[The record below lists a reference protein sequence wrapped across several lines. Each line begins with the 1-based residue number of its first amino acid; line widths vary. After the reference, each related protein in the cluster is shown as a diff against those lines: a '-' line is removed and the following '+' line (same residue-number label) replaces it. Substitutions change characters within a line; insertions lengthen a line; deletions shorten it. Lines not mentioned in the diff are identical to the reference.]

1 MTLLLRR
8 YSRAASAQVSSDQD
22 VQKVAKPSSSVRGL
36 LVVGLVAALLCAP
49 FYRVV
54 LFLGD
59 EGTLLRG
66 AELIL
71 HGKRVYADFFQLVPP
86 GTLVATAAWFGIAG
100 VSFGSARLL
109 AVLTYVGIACF
120 TYLACRQASRNSALS
135 AVLAVA
141 WTMMSEWASL
151 QISHHGFATLLSMV
165 VLWAALVSLEE
176 PRRKLLWPAIAGMA
190 AGASGMFIPQ
200 VGAFTALAALTAFL
214 GLRRRPAE
222 LIAYLLGCAL
232 APVLAIA
239 YLLDQGALAA
249 AFDDVIRFPATG
261 YTSINIVPFGF
272 GADSRNRP
280 LVFVFV
286 LTPLLAVLLFAS
298 NWRASLGDRRLRFA
312 GAFAIAGFFEC
323 FPRCDVGHIAASVP
337 LVLPLLAFCMIQ
349 LTQWWPPAYRYVA
362 AAGAIALCAPSAV
375 HFAGTVRWVL
385 RSEVVATPRGSV
397 RLMGPFV
404 AERGFPELLAS
415 IAATPSGDTYFFYPW
430 DAMVAFLT
438 GRKHVSKYDIIT
450 PYYTTPVQYQEACR
464 DAVRDASWVVIDL
477 PLDPLDDFL
486 SWKKLLPSM
495 PNVAPQEDVRFREA
509 IDSAFELSSKYGTFE
524 LRRRREGASDSV
536 CDRIAEQ

>member
-8 YSRAASAQVSSDQD
+8 DRRTALTQVSSDQD
-22 VQKVAKPSSSVRGL
+22 IPKVANPSSSIRGL

-71 HGKRVYADFFQLVPP
+71 QGKRLYADFFQLVPP
-86 GTLVATAAWFGIAG
+86 GTLVVTAAWFGIAG

-109 AVLTYVGIACF
+109 AILIYVGIACF

-141 WTMMSEWASL
+141 WTMMSAFGM
-151 QISHHGFATLLSMV
+151 QISHHWFATLLSMV
-165 VLWAALVSLEE
+165 ALWAALVSLEE
-176 PRRKLLWPAIAGMA
+176 PRRKLLWPAIAGVA
-190 AGASGMFIPQ
+190 AGASGMFIPH
-200 VGAFTALAALTAFL
+200 VGAFTTLATLTAFL
-214 GLRRRPAE
+214 DFRRKRAE
-222 LIAYLLGCAL
+222 LIACLVGCAL
-232 APVLAIA
+232 APMLTIA

-272 GADSRNRP
+272 GANSRNRP
-280 LVFVFV
+280 LVFVFL
-286 LTPLLAVLLFAS
+286 LTPLLAVLLFAR
-298 NWRASLGDRRLRFA
+298 NWRASPGDRRLWLA
-312 GAFAIAGFFEC
+312 GAFAVAGFFEC

-349 LTQWWPPAYRYVA
+349 LTQPWPPAYRYVA
-362 AAGAIALCAPSAV
+362 AAVAIALCAPSAV
-375 HFAGTVRWVL
+375 RFAGTVRWVL
-385 RSEVVATPRGSV
+385 RSEVVATPRGDV
-397 RLMGPFV
+397 RLMSPYV
-404 AERGFPELLAS
+404 ANRGFPELLAS

-430 DAMVAFLT
+430 DAMLAFLT
-438 GRKHVSKYDIIT
+438 ARKHVSKYDIIT

-495 PNVAPQEDVRFREA
+495 PNVAPQADVRFRQA
-509 IDSAFELSSKYGTFE
+509 IDSAFELSSKDGTFE

>member
-1 MTLLLRR
+1 MRTLLSRR
-8 YSRAASAQVSSDQD
+8 
-22 VQKVAKPSSSVRGL
+22 
-36 LVVGLVAALLCAP
+36 
-49 FYRVV
+49 

-59 EGTLLRG
+59 EGTLLRE

-71 HGKRVYADFFQLVPP
+71 HGKRLYVDFFQLVPP
-86 GTLVATAAWFGIAG
+86 GTLVVTAAWFGIAG

-109 AVLTYVGIACF
+109 AVLIYVGIACF
-120 TYLACRQASRNSALS
+120 TYLACRQASRSSALS

-151 QISHHGFATLLSMV
+151 QISHHWFATLLSMV
-165 VLWAALVSLEE
+165 ALWAALVSLEE
-176 PRRKLLWPAIAGMA
+176 PGRKLLWPTIAGMA

-200 VGAFTALAALTAFL
+200 VGAFTTLAALTAFID
-214 GLRRRPAE
+214 LRRKRAE

-232 APVLAIA
+232 APILTIA

-261 YTSINIVPFGF
+261 YTSINFVPFGF
-272 GADSRNRP
+272 GANSRNRP

-298 NWRASLGDRRLRFA
+298 NWRASLGDRRLWLA
-312 GAFAIAGFFEC
+312 GAFAVAGFFEC

-349 LTQWWPPAYRYVA
+349 LTQPWPPAYRYVA
-362 AAGAIALCAPSAV
+362 AAVAVALCAPSAV

-385 RSEVVATPRGSV
+385 RSEVVTTPRGDV
-397 RLMGPFV
+397 RLMGPYV
-404 AERGFPELLAS
+404 ANRGFPELLAS
-415 IAATPSGDTYFFYPW
+415 IAATPSGDTYFFYPY
-430 DAMVAFLT
+430 DAMLAFLT
-438 GRKHVSKYDIIT
+438 ARKHVSKYDLIT

-477 PLDPLDDFL
+477 PLDDFP
-486 SWKKLLPSM
+486 SWKKWFPSM
-495 PNVAPQEDVRFREA
+495 PNVEPQEVARFRQA
-509 IDSAFELSSKYGTFE
+509 IDSAFELSSKDGTFE
-524 LRRRREGASDSV
+524 LRRRRVGASDSV
-536 CDRIAEQ
+536 CDRIAEY

>member
-8 YSRAASAQVSSDQD
+8 YSPAASTQVSSDQD
-22 VQKVAKPSSSVRGL
+22 VLKVANPSGSVRGL
-36 LVVGLVAALLCAP
+36 LVVGLVAALLYVP

-59 EGTLLRG
+59 EGTLLRE

-71 HGKRVYADFFQLVPP
+71 HGKRLYADFFQLLPP
-86 GTLVATAAWFGIAG
+86 GTLVVTAAWFGIAG

-109 AVLTYVGIACF
+109 ALLTFVGIACF

-141 WTMMSEWASL
+141 WTMMSAWGM
-151 QISHHGFATLLSMV
+151 QISHHWFATLLSIV
-165 VLWAALVSLEE
+165 ALWATLVSLEE
-176 PRRKLLWPAIAGMA
+176 PRRRLLWPAIAGVA
-190 AGASGMFIPQ
+190 AGASGMFVPQ

-214 GLRRRPAE
+214 DLRRKRAE
-222 LIAYLLGCAL
+222 LIAYLLACAL
-232 APVLAIA
+232 VPVLTIA
-239 YLLDQGALAA
+239 YLLEQGTLAA
-249 AFDDVIRFPATG
+249 AFDDVIRFTATR
-261 YTSINIVPFGF
+261 YSSVNIVPFGF
-272 GADSRNRP
+272 GANSRNRP

-286 LTPLLAVLLFAS
+286 LTPLLAVLIFAH
-298 NWRASLGDRRLRFA
+298 NWRASLGDRRLWLA
-312 GAFAIAGFFEC
+312 GAFAVAGFLEC

-349 LTQWWPPAYRYVA
+349 LTQPWPPAYRYVA

-375 HFAGTVRWVL
+375 HFAGTVRWAL
-385 RSEVVATPRGSV
+385 RSEVVTTPRGGV
-397 RLMGPFV
+397 RLMGPYV
-404 AERGFPELLAS
+404 ADRGFPELLAR
-415 IAATPSGDTYFFYPW
+415 IAATPSSDTYFFYPW
-430 DAMVAFLT
+430 DAMLAFLT
-438 GRKHVSKYDIIT
+438 ARKHVSKYDIIT
-450 PYYTTPVQYQEACR
+450 PYYTTAVEYQEACR

-495 PNVAPQEDVRFREA
+495 PNVAPQEAVRFRQA
-509 IDSAFELSSKYGTFE
+509 IESAFELSSKDGTFE

>member
-1 MTLLLRR
+1 
-8 YSRAASAQVSSDQD
+8 
-22 VQKVAKPSSSVRGL
+22 
-36 LVVGLVAALLCAP
+36 
-49 FYRVV
+49 
-54 LFLGD
+54 
-59 EGTLLRG
+59 
-66 AELIL
+66 
-71 HGKRVYADFFQLVPP
+71 VPP
-86 GTLVATAAWFGIAG
+86 GTLVVTAAWFAIAG

-109 AVLTYVGIACF
+109 AVLIYVGIACF
-120 TYLACRQASRNSALS
+120 TYLACRQVSRNSALS

-141 WTMMSEWASL
+141 WTMMSEWGSL
-151 QISHHGFATLLSMV
+151 GISHHWFATLLSMIA
-165 VLWAALVSLEE
+165 LWGALGSLEE

-200 VGAFTALAALTAFL
+200 VGVFTTLATLTAFL
-214 GLRRRPAE
+214 DLRRKRAE
-222 LIAYLLGCAL
+222 LIVCLLGCAL
-232 APVLAIA
+232 APILTIV
-239 YLLDQGALAA
+239 YLLDHGALAA

-272 GADSRNRP
+272 GADSRSRP
-280 LVFVFV
+280 LVFVFF
-286 LTPLLAVLLFAS
+286 LTPLLAVFLFAS
-298 NWRASLGDRRLRFA
+298 NWRASLSDRRLLFA
-312 GAFAIAGFFEC
+312 GAFAVAGFFEC

-349 LTQWWPPAYRYVA
+349 LTQRWPRAYRYVA
-362 AAGAIALCAPSAV
+362 AAGVIALCAPSAV

-385 RSEVVATPRGSV
+385 RSEVVTTPRGDV
-397 RLMGPFV
+397 RLMGPYV
-404 AERGFPELLAS
+404 ANRGLPELLAS

-430 DAMVAFLT
+430 DAMLAFLT
-438 GRKHVSKYDIIT
+438 ARKHVSKYDIIT
-450 PYYTTPVQYQEACR
+450 PYYTPPAQYQEACR

-495 PNVAPQEDVRFREA
+495 PNVAPPEDVRFRQA
-509 IDSAFELSSKYGTFE
+509 VDSAFELSSKDGTFE